1 VNIREGMRRIGIL
14 LGVSGGLLGG
24 FLAYSDAQNLWTTRA
39 AHKKFEFLMTTPTM
53 QKVAKDMKIDYD
65 ALAKQARAV
74 YSLPAPGRG
83 DIFDQIHAG
92 SASATKGVNKLADQ
106 TIDYD
111 ALAKQ
116 AGAVASRPAPI
127 DYDALAKQ
135 ARAISSLPSA
145 PVAPGDFMEMQRK
158 GTQTFVPPRIDE
170 WEGPAIKDDEN
181 GGRYLLPANP
191 LLRGNRDGINTV
203 HVDPARMVS
212 SIELSTGELITRTEA
227 PHLSAYLL
235 LLLYPVLGFL
245 LPWGGIRILT
255 WVGIGFA
262 APQG

>member
-1 VNIREGMRRIGIL
+1 MNIREGMRRIGIL

-24 FLAYSDAQNLWTTRA
+24 SLAYSEAQNLWTTRA

-53 QKVAKDMKIDYD
+53 QKVAKDMK
-65 ALAKQARAV
+65 
-74 YSLPAPGRG
+74 
-83 DIFDQIHAG
+83 
-92 SASATKGVNKLADQ
+92 
-106 TIDYD
+106 
-111 ALAKQ
+111 
-116 AGAVASRPAPI
+116 I

-181 GGRYLLPANP
+181 GGRHLLPANP

-203 HVDPARMVS
+203 NVDPARMVS